1 MIRKSKF
8 FLLVFLIVSS
18 SILVS
23 ASFLTGRIATLEG
36 ELENYQKAV
45 YEARITLKRLNY
57 DYLDEIIGKLNNNLQ
72 KAKDIIAIDDD
83 ADEAYIAVADITN
96 FLKEANVYLHESLP
110 IETRGMWMDNFTID
124 SFYTREDVARHM
136 DELQSINVNMIFP
149 DVYGNGAAIYPSKV
163 VPQHDRFKTLF
174 QDEDVLAVIIDEA
187 HKRNIEVHPLVRVFA
202 LHNGVRHFIEDKVDW
217 LDLTS
222 ENRFTL
228 DNGYYWLSPSHPE
241 VREYLMEFLTELT
254 ENYDI
259 DGVHLDYIR
268 FDANFGYNEHTRNL
282 FKAFNGIDPFDI
294 SSTGLEEEFKL
305 FKWQFVNSFIER
317 VFYELKSIKPN
328 LLVSAAVA
336 SPYSWGKKDLGQD
349 WLSWAYN
356 RQINF
361 MTPMSYRSTPESYA
375 STVRSEITTIMG
387 STYIFTGLG
396 VYLYDEHVMIE
407 QLDAGRLTNMSGQAI
422 FSTANMKHND
432 YVFLRKGPWSK
443 PAIPTFRDPQ
453 QAAALLAKDLLVRL
467 NEFKPLFD
475 NTEAIDSYI
484 LEIERLSKQIDA
496 LDLRPWDT
504 RDLREA
510 KPEEATQLEPIIED
524 IKSLTTRINREAN
537 RDKLIPLKTAERLIS
552 DLGWIDSLLKPLL
565 YTSHPYEYYMSR

>member
-294 SSTGLEEEFKL
+294 SSTGLEE
-305 FKWQFVNSFIER
+305 
-317 VFYELKSIKPN
+317 
-328 LLVSAAVA
+328 
-336 SPYSWGKKDLGQD
+336 
-349 WLSWAYN
+349 
-356 RQINF
+356 
-361 MTPMSYRSTPESYA
+361 
-375 STVRSEITTIMG
+375 
-387 STYIFTGLG
+387 
-396 VYLYDEHVMIE
+396 
-407 QLDAGRLTNMSGQAI
+407 
-422 FSTANMKHND
+422 
-432 YVFLRKGPWSK
+432 
-443 PAIPTFRDPQ
+443 
-453 QAAALLAKDLLVRL
+453 
-467 NEFKPLFD
+467 
-475 NTEAIDSYI
+475 
-484 LEIERLSKQIDA
+484 
-496 LDLRPWDT
+496 
-504 RDLREA
+504 
-510 KPEEATQLEPIIED
+510 
-524 IKSLTTRINREAN
+524 
-537 RDKLIPLKTAERLIS
+537 
-552 DLGWIDSLLKPLL
+552 
-565 YTSHPYEYYMSR
+565 